1 MAPHSIIGRANA
13 IHYAVAGMLVE
24 TYLFAWN
31 PRLWDWPELDRD
43 RRRLARRGWLD
54 TEWSS
59 GRARKL
65 EPGSRAFLV
74 RLGVEPRGIFGC
86 GTVMTAPVERLHWR
100 EDKAAEGRVTGYV
113 MLRLD
118 ALYDVP
124 LIGLADLAK
133 VPFAGYRWT
142 VRQSGTRVPAAK
154 ADALEALWIARCDG
168 VQGKAKR

>member
-1 MAPHSIIGRANA
+1 MAR
-13 IHYAVAGMLVE
+13 MLVE

-31 PRLWDWPELDRD
+31 PKLWDWPTLERD
-43 RRRLARRGWLD
+43 RRRLARRGFLD

-74 RLGVEPRGIFGC
+74 RCGVEPRGIFGC

-100 EDKAAEGRVTGYV
+100 EDKAAEGRTTGYV

-118 ALYDVP
+118 ALFATPPILLDE
-124 LIGLADLAK
+124 LARP
-133 VPFAGYRWT
+133 PFGGFRWT
-142 VRQSGTRVPAAK
+142 VRQSGTRVPAHLAEPL
-154 ADALEALWIARCDG
+154 DALWLERLNRIEERP
-168 VQGKAKR
+168 

>member
-1 MAPHSIIGRANA
+1 
-13 IHYAVAGMLVE
+13 MLVE

-31 PRLWDWPELDRD
+31 PKLWDWPGLAGD

-100 EDKAAEGRVTGYV
+100 EDKAALGRKTGYV

-118 ALYDVP
+118 ALHEVP
-124 LIGLADLAK
+124 PILLADLA
-133 VPFAGYRWT
+133 VPPFSGFRWT
-142 VRQSGTRVPAAK
+142 VRQSGTRVPGAK
-154 ADALEALWIARCDG
+154 ADALEALWLDRCAGLAR
-168 VQGKAKR
+168 KAQR